1 MGRKVDNQAWQIQ
14 LSLRKCDLKCILIK
28 TGRLAELKQLQL
40 QSKVTTQMCPLF
52 NVHCLDNVTVH
63 RRDRRCMCIYIY
75 ISHSRDVRQCL
86 RQKKKKKASATL
98 PKKMNSKGFSLFLI
112 LQVSQPFM

>member
-63 RRDRRCMCIYIY
+63 RKDRRCVCIY

-86 RQKKKKKASATL
+86 LQKKASATL